1 VDVSRGIALALTAGM
16 MMALVRLPAHVDGG
30 GIAPNGLGC
39 PGFSPSRALPVT
51 LEALRADPM
60 RYHGRLVRVRGAYVD
75 GFEMSALHPG
85 PPVQDPWAAE
95 GVWVNGISILVLPP
109 EQAVELTGIV
119 AAGRPDFPFGKG
131 HWAMACGALCVFDPA
146 IGAAMKNAAVS
157 CGVLVLSW
165 FWRILSPAASVPW
178 SARS

>member
-1 VDVSRGIALALTAGM
+1 MDVSRGVALALAAGM

-75 GFEMSALHPG
+75 GSEMSALHPG

-95 GVWVNGISILVLPP
+95 GVWVNGIPILVLPP

-119 AAGRPDFPFGKG
+119 AAARPDFPFGKG
-131 HWAMACGALCVFDPA
+131 HLGQWPAELCV
-146 IGAAMKNAAVS
+146 S
-157 CGVLVLSW
+157 S
-165 FWRILSPAASVPW
+165 ILPLAPP
-178 SARS
+178 

>member
-1 VDVSRGIALALTAGM
+1 MGLQGRGVDVWKGIALALTVWM
-16 MMALVRLPAHVDGG
+16 WVALARLPAHVDGG
-30 GIAPNGLGC
+30 GPAPSSLGC

-60 RYHGRLVRVRGAYVD
+60 RYHGRLVRVRGAYVE

-95 GVWVNGISILVLPP
+95 GVWVDGIPILVLPS

-119 AAGRPDFPFGKG
+119 AAGRPAFPFGKG
-131 HWAMACGALCVFDPA
+131 HLGQWPAELCVSSIQPLPA
-146 IGAAMKNAAVS
+146 
-157 CGVLVLSW
+157 
-165 FWRILSPAASVPW
+165 P
-178 SARS
+178 